1 MNLIVMI
8 SRISVVCSQL
18 HWTILLP
25 KLVIFFIDLRNEL
38 IFFVLVNPRSFLKK
52 SDQEIN

>member
-8 SRISVVCSQL
+8 SRISVVCYQL

-25 KLVIFFIDLRNEL
+25 KLVIFFIDLGNEL